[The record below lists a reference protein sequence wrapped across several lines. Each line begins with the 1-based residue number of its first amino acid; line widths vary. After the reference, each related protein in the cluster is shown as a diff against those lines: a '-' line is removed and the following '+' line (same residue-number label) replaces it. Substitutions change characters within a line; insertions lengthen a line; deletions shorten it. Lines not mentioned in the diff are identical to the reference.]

1 MTTISGRR
9 SLAIPVPGKIAEAA
23 AAMLEFVADHVTHRP
38 PAGTAEGVRIAL
50 RATDLS
56 IEKARNELGY
66 MPRPV
71 EPALR
76 DTIAY
81 LLSTPEAS

>member
-1 MTTISGRR
+1 
-9 SLAIPVPGKIAEAA
+9 
-23 AAMLEFVADHVTHRP
+23 
-38 PAGTAEGVRIAL
+38 VRIAL

-66 MPRPV
+66 TPRPV

-81 LLSTPEAS
+81 LLSTPDAS